1 MGKILKVYSDEEA
14 EMLGLNDFPYIEE
27 EFENIKDDENI
38 IGVVIPKENDKI
50 IKFPVSTDEKN
61 MKNKKCDYK
70 TYCLMTLLSKY
81 TEGENHR
88 YLYEDD
94 IILNKNNVEELS
106 KTKVETIKRNMKKI
120 SKLENNLVVAKL
132 IDGRIVYIINYKNE
146 DGRKYVTVEEDIL
159 KRLVTNLNSR
169 TIKTYMLLKYRCS
182 TDKFTRIIKENININ
197 IGLNSKTGTNRK
209 SLDITFDLLRDMD
222 LIEKYT
228 KQEKIKN
235 KDGKIVYTTINYIRL
250 LSYEEYKIKREEKK
264 QKEQR

>member
-1 MGKILKVYSDEEA
+1 MNKVIRELSDEEVWR
-14 EMLGLNDFPYIEE
+14 LGLDDFPYVEE
-27 EFENIKDDENI
+27 EFENIKDDNV
-38 IGVVIPKENDKI
+38 IGLAIPKDDNKI
-50 IKFPVSTDEKN
+50 IKFPISTDEKN

-159 KRLVTNLNSR
+159 KRLVNNLNSK

-182 TDKFTRIIKENININ
+182 TDKFTRITKENININ

-209 SLDITFDLLRDMD
+209 SLDITFELLRDMD

-250 LSYEEYKIKREEKK
+250 LSYEEYKIRREEKDK
-264 QKEQR
+264 KEKR

>member
-1 MGKILKVYSDEEA
+1 MSKILKVYSDEEA

-106 KTKVETIKRNMKKI
+106 KTKVDTIKRNMKKYP
-120 SKLENNLVVAKL
+120 N
-132 IDGRIVYIINYKNE
+132 
-146 DGRKYVTVEEDIL
+146 
-159 KRLVTNLNSR
+159 
-169 TIKTYMLLKYRCS
+169 
-182 TDKFTRIIKENININ
+182 
-197 IGLNSKTGTNRK
+197 
-209 SLDITFDLLRDMD
+209 
-222 LIEKYT
+222 
-228 KQEKIKN
+228 
-235 KDGKIVYTTINYIRL
+235 
-250 LSYEEYKIKREEKK
+250 
-264 QKEQR
+264 